1 MSLWKKYS
9 WLAYTAVFVGVLG
22 HASTEFVAALS
33 GVKGPELSVWRFL
46 LGGTGL
52 VIVALLLP
60 GSRNLLGPLRAQFL
74 KILGLS
80 LLGVTGGYLLFH
92 WSLDFASVPQVAT
105 LVTTIPIFVALTN
118 LFVNRQPIS
127 TAKTASGICA
137 LIGISLFITDGYLAK
152 LAGSADSL
160 IGIMLALGCSATVAA
175 YSVMVKPLI
184 VQYGALRITALTMFI
199 GSLGLWLV
207 VGLFF
212 DVWVSPA
219 RLGSMP
225 GGALAALLVIALWNT
240 TITQFLWIGGL
251 AAVPDITRGSYIFF
265 LKPVIASL
273 LAILILKQTLT
284 ATQIFAIL
292 VITASVAFEV
302 LLPRLQQKKP
312 SVEKNAKVK
321 A

>member
-22 HASTEFVAALS
+22 HASTEFFAALS

-52 VIVALLLP
+52 VFVALLLP
-60 GSRNLLGPLRAQFL
+60 GSRNLLAPLHAQFL
-74 KILGLS
+74 KIIWLS
-80 LLGVTGGYLLFH
+80 LIGVTGGYLLFH

-105 LVTTIPIFVALTN
+105 LVTTIPIFVALAN
-118 LFVNRQPIS
+118 LLVNKQPITS
-127 TAKTASGICA
+127 AKIVSGLCA
-137 LIGISLFITDGYLAK
+137 LIGITLLITDGYIAK

-160 IGIMLALGCSATVAA
+160 IGIALALGCAAMVAT

-184 VQYGALRITALTMFI
+184 VEYGALRITALTMFI

-219 RLGSMP
+219 RLGSMS
-225 GGALAALLVIALWNT
+225 GTALAALLVIAIWNT

-251 AAVPDITRGSYIFF
+251 TAVPDITRGSYIFF
-265 LKPVIASL
+265 LKPVIAAL
-273 LAILILKQTLT
+273 LAVLILKQTLT
-284 ATQIFAIL
+284 TTQIFAIAI
-292 VITASVAFEV
+292 ITGSVAFEV
-302 LLPRLQQKKP
+302 LIPRLKKR
-312 SVEKNAKVK
+312 SNMSEQ
-321 A
+321 

>member
-1 MSLWKKYS
+1 MSLWKQYS
-9 WLAYTAVFVGVLG
+9 WIAYAAVFVGVLG
-22 HASTEFVAALS
+22 HASTEFVATLS

-52 VIVALLLP
+52 IIVALLLP
-60 GSRNLLGPLRAQFL
+60 ASPNLIAPLRTHL
-74 KILGLS
+74 GKILALS

-118 LFVNRQPIS
+118 LFINKQPIT
-127 TAKTASGICA
+127 TAKIASGICA
-137 LIGISLFITDGYLAK
+137 LIGISLLITDGYLAK

-160 IGIMLALGCSATVAA
+160 LGIMLALGCSAAVAA
-175 YSVMVKPLI
+175 YSVMVKPI
-184 VQYGALRITALTMFI
+184 IMEYGALRITALTMFI

-219 RLGSMP
+219 RLGAMP
-225 GGALAALLVIALWNT
+225 GDALMALLVIAMWNT

-251 AAVPDITRGSYIFF
+251 SAVPDITRGSYIFF

-273 LAILILKQTLT
+273 LAILILGQTLT
-284 ATQIFAIL
+284 ATQLFAIL
-292 VITASVAFEV
+292 VITGSVAFEV
-302 LLPRLQQKKP
+302 LIPRLKQKKLATQG
-312 SVEKNAKVK
+312 STNVQA
-321 A
+321 

>member
-52 VIVALLLP
+52 VVVALLLP
-60 GSRNLLGPLRAQFL
+60 GSRNLLEPLRAQFL

-127 TAKTASGICA
+127 TAKIASGLCA
-137 LIGISLFITDGYLAK
+137 LIGISLLITDGYLAK

-160 IGIMLALGCSATVAA
+160 LGIMLALGCSATVAA

-184 VQYGALRITALTMFI
+184 VQYGALRITALTMFT

-207 VGLFF
+207 VGIFF

-251 AAVPDITRGSYIFF
+251 SAVPDITRGSYIFF

-273 LAILILKQTLT
+273 LAVLILKQSLT
-284 ATQIFAIL
+284 ATQLFAIL

-302 LLPRLQQKKP
+302 LLPRLQQKKS
-312 SVEKNAKVK
+312 SVHKNAKVK
-321 A
+321 T